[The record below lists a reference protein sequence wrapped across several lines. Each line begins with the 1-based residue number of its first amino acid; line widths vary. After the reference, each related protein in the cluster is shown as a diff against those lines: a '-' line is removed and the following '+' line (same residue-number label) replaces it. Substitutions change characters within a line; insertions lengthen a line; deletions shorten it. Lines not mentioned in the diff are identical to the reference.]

1 MTDSPADTCSA
12 PYRVRFDEA
21 GPDGRLR
28 TSVLLRYAQDLAWF
42 HSAQRGFDRSWYAAR
57 GLTWLV
63 RAAEVAVEAAVVT
76 GDEIVG
82 TTQAVGS
89 RRVWARRRTEFRDDA
104 GLLVGWTHADWVLLD
119 RRGAPTRIP
128 TEFDKSFG
136 VPTASFSLARVDLGQ
151 TPAEAERRTFRVR
164 PQELDPMAHANN
176 AVYADWL
183 DEAVIAAGD
192 DVAVRTIPRLV
203 RLEYA
208 RAAEPGG
215 DIVGTAWRAGDG
227 WSYRVTDAEGLD
239 LLRARLEGPGAPA
252 AGAGPDSG
260 RSSPRSPAD
269 DDAGPTR

>member
-1 MTDSPADTCSA
+1 VTDSPADTCSA

-42 HSAQRGFDRSWYAAR
+42 HSAQRGFDRPWYAER

-63 RAAEVAVEAAVVT
+63 RAAEVGVDEPVMT

-82 TTQAVGS
+82 TTLVVGS
-89 RRVWARRRTEFRDDA
+89 RRVWARRRTEFRDAA
-104 GLLVGWTHADWVLLD
+104 GTLVGWTQIDWVLLD

-128 TEFDKSFG
+128 PDFGSFG
-136 VPTASFSLARVDLGQ
+136 AGTASFPLARVDLEG
-151 TPAEAERRTFRVR
+151 TPAEANARVFRVR

-183 DEAVIAAGD
+183 DEAVITAGD
-192 DVAVRTIPRLV
+192 EAAVRSIPRLA

-208 RAAEPGG
+208 RAAEPGVDLIG
-215 DIVGTAWRAGDG
+215 SAWRDRGG
-227 WSYRVTDAEGLD
+227 WSYRVADADGVE
-239 LLRARLEGPGAPA
+239 LLRARLERPGDPA
-252 AGAGPDSG
+252 VDT
-260 RSSPRSPAD
+260 
-269 DDAGPTR
+269 GPTR